1 METRQLK
8 EKLAEFDV
16 IDRKGFSFLD
26 IVNAIR
32 SLPESAEKTYEQ
44 LAFAFVDGSGKCWKT
59 YYGPTRESLDS
70 DGSHKAFFPDISMIT
85 SDAIA
90 YWETRAD
97 EVQNPLLKMRYTG
110 LVLDFKKKVTGVSPD
125 FRKIRYSH
133 LVASLNVAK
142 GEFFRYERQNM
153 EAVRHGLKMAV
164 SINDTQLIDCAVRIL
179 VNFDRKYSTD
189 DNFNCARV
197 LLEELVEFRK
207 FFTEFEEDVLL
218 NHLKRFNRLEQKA
231 LKEGRTTDRFAH
243 DLYEETKMLA
253 EFYKATKQ
261 NEKIKPFIDRLVQ
274 AVKVS
279 FELKGGLWSQG
290 MIEKMQRLYIKYHL
304 YKEANALYVD
314 VRALGEKAKSEM
326 HRHSFTITFQK
337 KMMEEYWQWVFQ
349 GDDESRWNT
358 FLLEYIP
365 ILEQEKKFQEEE
377 ERESPLYSL
386 IPVFELDKNGV
397 PINTIGTGEER
408 KKQRFI
414 QGIYQRMRLLNPIL
428 HEHMI
433 KLEKMG
439 LLNTD
444 RIMNQ
449 VFNKDI
455 PLIKEDQRNILK
467 RGFDAYFA
475 GDYIVACHLIIPQF
489 ESAIRN
495 LCEMFNG
502 EILRT
507 QGKAENGSEYKS
519 LEGLLE
525 QLKDA
530 LGEDVAT
537 YYKVL
542 FTETNGCNYRNLISH
557 GLLFENDFNENMA
570 DRIVHAF
577 LLLGQLVLLTWEKQ
591 KQRCN
596 S

>member
-1 METRQLK
+1 M
-8 EKLAEFDV
+8 
-16 IDRKGFSFLD
+16 D

-279 FELKGGLWSQG
+279 FELS
-290 MIEKMQRLYIKYHL
+290 
-304 YKEANALYVD
+304 
-314 VRALGEKAKSEM
+314 
-326 HRHSFTITFQK
+326 T
-337 KMMEEYWQWVFQ
+337 
-349 GDDESRWNT
+349 
-358 FLLEYIP
+358 
-365 ILEQEKKFQEEE
+365 
-377 ERESPLYSL
+377 
-386 IPVFELDKNGV
+386 
-397 PINTIGTGEER
+397 
-408 KKQRFI
+408 
-414 QGIYQRMRLLNPIL
+414 
-428 HEHMI
+428 
-433 KLEKMG
+433 
-439 LLNTD
+439 
-444 RIMNQ
+444 
-449 VFNKDI
+449 
-455 PLIKEDQRNILK
+455 
-467 RGFDAYFA
+467 
-475 GDYIVACHLIIPQF
+475 
-489 ESAIRN
+489 
-495 LCEMFNG
+495 
-502 EILRT
+502 
-507 QGKAENGSEYKS
+507 
-519 LEGLLE
+519 
-525 QLKDA
+525 
-530 LGEDVAT
+530 
-537 YYKVL
+537 
-542 FTETNGCNYRNLISH
+542 
-557 GLLFENDFNENMA
+557 
-570 DRIVHAF
+570 
-577 LLLGQLVLLTWEKQ
+577 
-591 KQRCN
+591 
-596 S
+596 

>member
-1 METRQLK
+1 M
-8 EKLAEFDV
+8 
-16 IDRKGFSFLD
+16 
-26 IVNAIR
+26 
-32 SLPESAEKTYEQ
+32 
-44 LAFAFVDGSGKCWKT
+44 
-59 YYGPTRESLDS
+59 
-70 DGSHKAFFPDISMIT
+70 
-85 SDAIA
+85 
-90 YWETRAD
+90 
-97 EVQNPLLKMRYTG
+97 
-110 LVLDFKKKVTGVSPD
+110 
-125 FRKIRYSH
+125 
-133 LVASLNVAK
+133 
-142 GEFFRYERQNM
+142 
-153 EAVRHGLKMAV
+153 
-164 SINDTQLIDCAVRIL
+164 
-179 VNFDRKYSTD
+179 
-189 DNFNCARV
+189 
-197 LLEELVEFRK
+197 
-207 FFTEFEEDVLL
+207 
-218 NHLKRFNRLEQKA
+218 
-231 LKEGRTTDRFAH
+231 
-243 DLYEETKMLA
+243 
-253 EFYKATKQ
+253 
-261 NEKIKPFIDRLVQ
+261 
-274 AVKVS
+274 
-279 FELKGGLWSQG
+279 
-290 MIEKMQRLYIKYHL
+290 
-304 YKEANALYVD
+304 D

-365 ILEQEKKFQEEE
+365 MLEQEKKFQEEE

-397 PINTIGTGEER
+397 PINTIGTGEEG
-408 KKQRFI
+408 KKQCFI

-433 KLEKMG
+433 KLEKLG

-455 PLIKEDQRNILK
+455 PLIKEDQRNFLK
-467 RGFDAYFA
+467 RGLDAYFA

-502 EILRT
+502 EILRA

-530 LGEDVAT
+530 LGEDVVT

-557 GLLFENDFNENMA
+557 GLLFENDFSENMA

-577 LLLGQLVLLTWEKQ
+577 LLLGQLVLLIWEKQ
-591 KQRCN
+591 KQKCD

>member
-16 IDRKGFSFLD
+16 IDRKRFSFLD

-32 SLPESAEKTYEQ
+32 SLPESIEKTYEQ
-44 LAFAFVDGSGKCWKT
+44 LAFAFGDGSGKCWKT
-59 YYGPTRESLDS
+59 YYGPTEELQDS

-110 LVLDFKKKVTGVSPD
+110 LVLDFKKIVIGVSPD
-125 FRKIRYSH
+125 FRKIRYAH
-133 LVASLNVAK
+133 LVASLNVAE

-153 EAVRHGLKMAV
+153 EAARHGLKMAV
-164 SINDTQLIDCAVRIL
+164 SIEDGQLINYAVRIL
-179 VNFDRKYSTD
+179 VNFDRKHSTD

-218 NHLKRFNRLEQKA
+218 SHLQRFDRLEQKA
-231 LKEGRTTDRFAH
+231 LKEGRTTDHFAH
-243 DLYEETKMLA
+243 NLYEETKMLA

-261 NEKIKPFIDRLVQ
+261 NEKIKPLIDRLAH

-290 MIEKMQRLYIKYHL
+290 MIEKMQKLYRKHHL

-314 VRALGEKAKSEM
+314 VRVLGEKAKSEM
-326 HRHSFTITFQK
+326 HCHSITITFQK

-365 ILEQEKKFQEEE
+365 MLGQEKEFQEE

-386 IPVFELDKNGV
+386 VPVFELDKNGV
-397 PINTIGTGEER
+397 PINIIGTGEEGE
-408 KKQRFI
+408 KQRFI
-414 QGIYQRMRLLNPIL
+414 QGIYQRMRLLTPIL

-455 PLIKEDQRNILK
+455 PLIKEGQRNILK

-495 LCEMFNG
+495 LCEMCNG
-502 EILRT
+502 EILRA

-557 GLLFENDFNENMA
+557 GLLFESDFNENIA

-577 LLLGQLVLLTWEKQ
+577 LLLGQLVLLIWEKQ
-591 KQRCN
+591 KQKCD